1 MARPRMRVCLE
12 DGLKLDLNQLV
23 RDGIVVPGVVTAP
36 RTTFWQVAGSRDVVA
51 VAVITAN
58 LTDLAC
64 PRFRIRMRG
73 LDQTIDLIPQRR
85 RFGGVQWYFQ
95 CPVLGLRASV
105 LWKPPGAKR
114 FCSRQ
119 SWGKQVAY
127 RTQFV
132 GQAKRAQIGTGRT
145 RSRLGSDQKHP
156 VDWQLLPPK
165 PKWMRWPTYESHI
178 ERYRGYEEV
187 RLKAKAV
194 CIARLS
200 GKLAAK

>member
-1 MARPRMRVCLE
+1 MRVCLE

-36 RTTFWQVAGSRDVVA
+36 RTTFWQVAGSRDVVG

-73 LDQTIDLIPQRR
+73 LDQTIDLIAQQRQ
-85 RFGGVQWYFQ
+85 FGGVQWYFQ

-105 LWKPPGAKR
+105 LWKPPGAKK

-119 SWGKQVAY
+119 SC
-127 RTQFV
+127 T
-132 GQAKRAQIGTGRT
+132 
-145 RSRLGSDQKHP
+145 
-156 VDWQLLPPK
+156 
-165 PKWMRWPTYESHI
+165 
-178 ERYRGYEEV
+178 
-187 RLKAKAV
+187 
-194 CIARLS
+194 
-200 GKLAAK
+200 

>member
-1 MARPRMRVCLE
+1 MRVCLE

-73 LDQTIDLIPQRR
+73 LDQTIDLIAQQRQ
-85 RFGGVQWYFQ
+85 FGGVQWYFQ

-105 LWKPPGAKR
+105 LWKPPGAEK

-127 RTQFV
+127 QTQFV
-132 GQAKRAQIGTGRT
+132 GQAGRAQIGTERT
-145 RSRLGSDQKHP
+145 RSRLGSDKKHP

-178 ERYRGYEEV
+178 ERYCGYEEV